1 MYHHYA
7 PLARLTR
14 FQMLMLQN
22 ERPELHLFPL
32 CRDSSYHSPPP
43 LIFTRVV
50 LQNPNRRFLP
60 THFGHLIF
68 AFIIILYTSHR
79 HRYNNNA

>member
-43 LIFTRVV
+43 
-50 LQNPNRRFLP
+50 PD
-60 THFGHLIF
+60 
-68 AFIIILYTSHR
+68 LYQGRTSKPE
-79 HRYNNNA
+79 